1 MRVDASAPL
10 GLAEAFQP
18 GAERAY
24 ASTGEA
30 LEGVYIDAGENG
42 LFSLGEF
49 ETLTALGLMEF
60 VTPEEI
66 ADNVV
71 REILSHPT
79 GKDIVT
85 ALDAAT
91 MGPTYRA
98 GALRSVALD
107 HMEALEAEAGVR
119 SVAYEML
126 GPPRLSKLLFEGEL
140 LRRLVGTLDDAATL
154 DPRETA
160 SRAQA
165 LVEEDADLRQR
176 ILSIGLPILLSDGER
191 LLRGPEVKVRPE
203 EGLDAHDQRLVE
215 RGWVDLRPSNWQ
227 RWRQRCADLREEM
240 LRRPDVSHGSG
251 GDHEYGDL
259 AGALR
264 PGRMAAWIFRYED
277 KGERIKR

>member
-1 MRVDASAPL
+1 MDATEALP
-10 GLAEAFQP
+10 LAEAF
-18 GAERAY
+18 GDAGRKAFTE
-24 ASTGEA
+24 TGQA

-79 GKDIVT
+79 GKDMVT

-98 GALRSVALD
+98 GRAAQHRDRPHGGAGGRGGHPIGGLRDAR
-107 HMEALEAEAGVR
+107 AARGCR
-119 SVAYEML
+119 SSSSRGRCCSRMC
-126 GPPRLSKLLFEGEL
+126 
-140 LRRLVGTLDDAATL
+140 GTLTEASEL
-154 DPRETA
+154 DPEATA
-160 SRAQA
+160 QRADA
-165 LVEEDADLRQR
+165 LLQEDADLRQR
-176 ILSIGLPILLSDGER
+176 MLSIGIPILLPDGER
-191 LLRGPEVKVRPE
+191 MLRGPEVKVRPE
-203 EGLDAHDQRLVE
+203 EGLPAGDPRLVE
-215 RGWVDLRPSNWQ
+215 RGWVDLRPSNWA
-227 RWRQRCADLREEM
+227 RWRTRCADLLREMRE
-240 LRRPDVSHGSG
+240 RPGVAQGSG

-259 AGALR
+259 SGAIR
-264 PGRMAAWIFRYED
+264 PGRFAAWIFRYED